1 LSAIHLVSVSY
12 DIFMMK
18 KCSPARLN
26 LQRVPDIKKS
36 AILPNK
42 FPTSANKT
50 GVLLCGDDSCQNKK
64 SEKKIKKNPH
74 HHGGGRQGCVYGKEN
89 RDTILLV
96 TAGTTHC
103 LQR

>member
-1 LSAIHLVSVSY
+1 
-12 DIFMMK
+12 M
-18 KCSPARLN
+18 
-26 LQRVPDIKKS
+26 
-36 AILPNK
+36 
-42 FPTSANKT
+42 
-50 GVLLCGDDSCQNKK
+50 GVLLRGDDSGQIKK

-89 RDTILLV
+89 RDTMLLV